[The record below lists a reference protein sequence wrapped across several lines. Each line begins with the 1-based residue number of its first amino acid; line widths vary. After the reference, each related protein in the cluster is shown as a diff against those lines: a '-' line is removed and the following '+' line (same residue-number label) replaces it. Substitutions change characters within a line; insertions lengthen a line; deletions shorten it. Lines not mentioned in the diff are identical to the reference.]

1 VSRAAGITALLA
13 AAVLL
18 GCGGPS
24 ADLFVVERT
33 GSVPGAG
40 LRMLVSDDGV
50 RCNDGPERPI
60 SSQQL
65 LDARAIATDL
75 AELDQADIPPAE
87 PKIFGFAVRS
97 ESGTLRFADVTRRPE
112 VLPRLV
118 VLVRDLARNVCGLE
132 R

>member
-1 VSRAAGITALLA
+1 MRRGAAIALA
-13 AAVLL
+13 AVVLI

-33 GSVPGAG
+33 GSVPGAE

-50 RCNDGPERPI
+50 SCNGGPEREI
-60 SSQQL
+60 SSDQL
-65 LDARAIATDL
+65 LEARAIATDL

-87 PKIFGFAVRS
+87 PRIFGFAVRS
-97 ESGTLRFADVTRRPE
+97 ESGRLRFADVTQRPE
-112 VLPRLV
+112 ALPRLV
-118 VLVRDLARNVCGLE
+118 RLVRDLARNVCGLE